1 MLRRRHR
8 VSRIA
13 NSSALLLSWT
23 QSERDDLVL
32 AAQSF
37 SPPIEIKR
45 IVNRSTA
52 ASVAYGLHHDQRL
65 AVPLSADDDRG
76 RLILLVDAFGR
87 LGNDVQAEVS
97 LLEIEEEVFE
107 VLSFAEA
114 SLRGSRDLKSII
126 ERVLA
131 QANVTQ
137 ERIEDYL

>member
-1 MLRRRHR
+1 M
-8 VSRIA
+8 
-13 NSSALLLSWT
+13 
-23 QSERDDLVL
+23 
-32 AAQSF
+32 
-37 SPPIEIKR
+37 
-45 IVNRSTA
+45 
-52 ASVAYGLHHDQRL
+52 
-65 AVPLSADDDRG
+65 
-76 RLILLVDAFGR
+76 LVDAFGR